1 MIAVKNLSKYHGER
15 CLFKD
20 VTFHVNDNEV
30 VGLCGE
36 NGSGKSTILKI
47 LAGIESSDTGEFNCP
62 KGTTFG
68 YLPQDI
74 IMKSEKTLYDE
85 VSEVFE
91 EVIRLKKEAGEIE
104 ELFASG
110 NYDEKQYQKLLDRY
124 GDLQEKIMMTDAHTI
139 DAEIHDVLRGLG
151 FLRRHWSKKVSEF
164 SGGWQMK
171 IYMAKLLLE
180 KPDVLLLDEPTNHLD
195 IDARNWLETFL
206 KNYPKSVIIVSHD
219 RHFMDSVVKKIFE
232 IYASKLEVYHGLFSK
247 YLTEREER
255 IDKLYIAYEKQQDE
269 IDKMQEFIDRFRA
282 KIDKAQLVQS
292 RIKTLEKMEK
302 IQLPPRRKKIKFFFP
317 KALPSGEVIV
327 EAFDVAK
334 SYGNLKVFEP
344 LSFTISRGEKIVLLG
359 VNGAGKTTLVKV
371 ITQNL
376 KPDSGEAR
384 LGHNV
389 KIDYFAQDQAQELNP
404 TNSVLGEVSQNCPMD
419 MAPKLR
425 TLLGTFLFSG
435 DDVNK
440 SVSVLSGGERARLS
454 LAKMLLRQSN
464 FLILD
469 EPTNHLDVLAKDVLK
484 EALMKYDGTVLFVS
498 HDRDFVSN
506 VATRVL
512 EIYDGKLR
520 DYPGTYEE
528 FLEHKLRNN
537 LDADPD
543 DIR

>member
-20 VTFHVNDNEV
+20 VTFHINDGEV

-36 NGSGKSTILKI
+36 NGTGKSTILKI
-47 LAGIESSDTGEFNCP
+47 LCGLESANSGEINCP
-62 KGTTFG
+62 KSTTFG

-74 IMKSEKTLYDE
+74 DMQSEKTLYEE
-85 VSEVFE
+85 VSEVFKD
-91 EVIRLKKEAGEIE
+91 IINLKKEAEEIE

-110 NYDEKQYQKLLDRY
+110 DYDADKYQKLMDRY
-124 GDLQEKIMMTDAHTI
+124 GDLQEKIITTDAHTI
-139 DAEIHDVLRGLG
+139 DADIHDVLRGLG
-151 FLRRHWSKKVSEF
+151 FLHKHWHKKVNEF

-171 IYMAKLLLE
+171 IYMAKLLLQR
-180 KPDVLLLDEPTNHLD
+180 PDVLLLDEPTNHLD
-195 IDARNWLETFL
+195 IDARNWLEQFL
-206 KNYPKSVIIVSHD
+206 RKYPKSVVMVSHD
-219 RHFMDSVVKKIFE
+219 RHFMDTVVKKIYEVF
-232 IYASKLEVYHGLFSK
+232 ATKLETYHGTFSK
-247 YLTEREER
+247 YLVEREER
-255 IDKLYIAYEKQQDE
+255 IDKVYITYEKQKDE
-269 IDKMQEFIDRFRA
+269 IEKMQEFIDRFRA

-302 IQLPPRRKKIKFFFP
+302 IVLPPRRKKIKFFFP
-317 KALPSGEVIV
+317 QALSCGDTVIEAHEVS
-327 EAFDVAK
+327 K
-334 SYGNLKVFEP
+334 SYGAHKIMDP
-344 LSFTISRGEKIVLLG
+344 STFTVSRGEKVVLLG
-359 VNGAGKTTLVKV
+359 VNGAGKTTLIKM
-371 ITQNL
+371 ITQSL
-376 KPDSGEAR
+376 EPTSGAIK

-389 KIDYFAQDQAQELNP
+389 KVDYFAQDQAQELNP
-404 TNSVLGEVSQNCPMD
+404 TNSVLAEVSQKCPFD

-464 FLILD
+464 VIILD

-484 EALMKYDGTVLFVS
+484 EALIKYEGTVLFVS

-512 EIYDGKLR
+512 EIYEGKLR

>member
-1 MIAVKNLSKYHGER
+1 MIAVKNLSKYHGDR

-47 LAGIESSDTGEFNCP
+47 LAGIESSESGEFNCP
-62 KGTTFG
+62 KGTSFG

-74 IMKSEKTLYDE
+74 IMKSDKTLYEE
-85 VSEVFE
+85 VAEVFSE
-91 EVIRLKKEAGEIE
+91 IIGLKKEAEEIE
-104 ELFASG
+104 ELFAAG

-124 GDLQEKIMMTDAHTI
+124 GDLQEKIMMADVHTI
-139 DAEIHDVLRGLG
+139 DADIHDVLRGLG
-151 FLRRHWSKKVSEF
+151 FMRKHWNKKVSEF

-171 IYMAKLLLE
+171 IYLARLLLQ

-195 IDARNWLETFL
+195 IDARNWLESFL
-206 KNYPKSVIIVSHD
+206 KQYSKSVVIVSHD
-219 RHFMDSVVKKIFE
+219 RHFMDAVVKKIFE
-232 IYASKLEVYHGLFSK
+232 IYASRLEIYHGTFSK
-247 YLTEREER
+247 YLIEREER

-269 IDKMQEFIDRFRA
+269 IAKMQEFIDRFRA

-302 IQLPPRRKKIKFFFP
+302 ITLPPRRKKIKFFFP
-317 KALPSGEVIV
+317 KAISSGEVMV

-334 SYGNLKVFEP
+334 SYGNQKVFDP
-344 LSFTISRGEKIVLLG
+344 VSFTISRGEKIVLLG
-359 VNGAGKTTLVKV
+359 VNGAGKTTLIKI

-376 KPDSGEAR
+376 EPDGGEAR

-404 TNSVLGEVSQNCPMD
+404 TNSVLSEVSQNCPVD

-425 TLLGTFLFSG
+425 TLLGTFLFTG

-440 SVSVLSGGERARLS
+440 SVSILSGGERARLS

-512 EIYDGKLR
+512 ELYDGRLR

>member
-15 CLFKD
+15 CLFKE

-47 LAGIESSDTGEFNCP
+47 LCGLESSDSGEINCP
-62 KGTTFG
+62 RGNTYG

-85 VSEVFE
+85 VSEVFSE
-91 EVIRLKKEAGEIE
+91 IIGLKKEAERIE

-110 NYDEKQYQKLLDRY
+110 SYDEKEYQKLLDSY
-124 GDLQEKIMMTDAHTI
+124 GNIQEKIIETDAHTI
-139 DAEIHDVLRGLG
+139 DADIHDVLRGLG
-151 FLRRHWSKKVSEF
+151 FKHKHWTKRVNEF

-171 IYMAKLLLE
+171 IYLAKLLLQ
-180 KPDVLLLDEPTNHLD
+180 KPSVLLLDEPTNHLD
-195 IDARNWLETFL
+195 IDARNWLEDFL
-206 KNYPKSVIIVSHD
+206 KKYPKSVVLVSHD
-219 RHFMDSVVKKIFE
+219 RHFMDSVTKKIFE
-232 IYASKLEVYHGLFSK
+232 IFNQKLETFHGTFSK
-247 YLTEREER
+247 YLVEREER
-255 IDKLYIAYEKQQDE
+255 IDKIYIAYEKQKDE
-269 IDKMQEFIDRFRA
+269 IAHMQEFIDKFRA

-292 RIKTLEKMEK
+292 RIKTIEKMDK
-302 IQLPPRRKKIKFFFP
+302 IVLPPRRKKIKFYFP

-334 SYGNLKVFEP
+334 SYGDFKVFDP
-344 LSFTISRGEKIVLLG
+344 CSFTIARGEKVVLLG
-359 VNGAGKTTLVKV
+359 VNGAGKTTLIKL

-376 KPDSGEAR
+376 EPTSGLLR
-384 LGHNV
+384 IGHNV
-389 KIDYFAQDQAQELNP
+389 KIDYFAQDQSQELNP
-404 TNSVLGEVSQNCPMD
+404 TNSVFGEVAQNCPFD

-454 LAKMLLRQSN
+454 IAKMLLRQSN
-464 FLILD
+464 FLIMD

-484 EALMKYDGTVLFVS
+484 EALARYEGTVVFVS

-528 FLEHKLRNN
+528 YHDYKLRSNI
-537 LDADPD
+537 DADPD

>member
-20 VTFHVNDNEV
+20 ATFHINDGEV
-30 VGLCGE
+30 VGFCGE
-36 NGSGKSTILKI
+36 NGTGKSTMLKI
-47 LAGIESSDTGEFNCP
+47 LCGIDTPDSGEINCP

-74 IMKSEKTLYDE
+74 IMKSDKTLYEE
-85 VSEVFE
+85 VSEVFKE
-91 EVIRLKKEAGEIE
+91 ILELKKEAEKIE

-110 NYDEKQYQKLLDRY
+110 DYDENQYQKLLDRY
-124 GDLQEKIMMTDAHTI
+124 GELQDKIMMFEAHTV
-139 DAEIHDVLRGLG
+139 DAQIHDVLRGLG
-151 FLRRHWSKKVSEF
+151 FLHKHWTKKVSEF

-171 IYMAKLLLE
+171 IYLAKLLLM
-180 KPDVLLLDEPTNHLD
+180 KPSVLLLDEPTNHLD
-195 IDARNWLETFL
+195 IDARNWLERFL
-206 KNYPKSVIIVSHD
+206 KNYPNSVLIVSHD
-219 RHFMDSVVKKIFE
+219 RHFMDSVVNKIFE
-232 IYASKLEVYHGLFSK
+232 VYAGKLESFSCNFSR
-247 YLTEREER
+247 YLVDREER

-269 IDKMQEFIDRFRA
+269 IAKIQEFIDRFRA

-302 IQLPPRRKKIKFFFP
+302 IVLPPRRKKIKFFFP
-317 KALPSGEVIV
+317 PALPSGEVII
-327 EAFDVAK
+327 EAFDVTK

-344 LSFTISRGEKIVLLG
+344 FSFTVSRGEKVVLLG
-359 VNGAGKTTLVKV
+359 VNGAGKTTLIKT
-371 ITQNL
+371 ITKNIA
-376 KPDSGEAR
+376 PTGGEVR
-384 LGHNV
+384 IGHNV

-404 TNSVLGEVSQNCPMD
+404 TNSVLGEVSQNCPFD
-419 MAPKLR
+419 MVPKLR

-454 LAKMLLRQSN
+454 IAKMLLRQSN
-464 FLILD
+464 FIIMD

-484 EALMKYDGTVLFVS
+484 EALQKYEGTVLFVS

-528 FLEHKLRNN
+528 FLEYKLRNN